1 MEISKQVKESFH
13 LLQLLQEMKDLIKNI
28 WDLLRCT
35 PATLEYLKLGPKAKT
50 STFNSHLVE
59 KLYAV
64 QSETG
69 KLLNFN
75 YEK

>member
-1 MEISKQVKESFH
+1 MEISKQVKESSLR
-13 LLQLLQEMKDLIKNI
+13 LLHEMKDLNKNI

-35 PATLEYLKLGPKAKT
+35 PATLEYLKLGPKAKI

-59 KLYAV
+59 KLYIV
-64 QSETG
+64 RSETG
-69 KLLNFN
+69 KHLNFN